1 MNIVFD
7 PTPLYALG
15 SHHPFVIT
23 LYLIKLFG
31 WIPIVFVIIWGLWK
45 VWIFFIQNEYA
56 GKIKF
61 ILLAIDVPKDNLQ
74 TPKAVEQIFAHLAGA
89 HSTPNF
95 IEKYWDGY
103 VQAWFSLEIIS
114 IDGYIQFLF
123 YTPEPFRDLVEAA
136 VYAQYPNAEI
146 TEVEDYV
153 DNVAQRYPSE
163 EWNFWGTELILVKP
177 HCYPIRTYI
186 EFEHTGSEEVFKDP
200 MAALLEMMSR
210 MNKGEQVW
218 IQIILNPINQD
229 WAKDCD
235 KEVRKLI
242 KEKVPASGGGGILGG
257 FMGILHS
264 AADAFG
270 EMIIGVGGVEAS
282 DKKDNEPYNIVMNMT
297 TGDKEIV
304 EGIQKKAAKIGY
316 QTKIR
321 QMYIARHEVFSKQKG
336 VSGIFGTIKQ
346 FNTNDKNSI
355 KPELKL
361 VATKINYFFKK
372 WRVAGRQNRLMKA
385 YKNRSLSRG
394 SSKIGILNIE
404 ELATLWHFPMLQVKA
419 PLIKKTEVKRVEP
432 PFNLPT
438 EDMYLRKAV
447 KESYSASSSAKAAE
461 EEAMA
466 RNGIAEK
473 ADVKENDTVKN
484 KTRRENKENKNNVK
498 KAEEIMEKNIS
509 RHLEPPGNL
518 PFA

>member
-15 SHHPFVIT
+15 SHHPFVIM

-31 WIPIVFVIIWGLWK
+31 WIPIIFVIVWGLWK

-114 IDGYIQFLF
+114 IDGYIQFLL

-136 VYAQYPNAEI
+136 IYAQYPNAEI

-153 DNVAQRYPSE
+153 NNVPQKYPSE

-177 HCYPIRTYI
+177 HCYPIRTYA

-218 IQIILNPINQD
+218 IQLIINPINQD
-229 WAKDCD
+229 WAKECD
-235 KEVRKLI
+235 KEVRKLV
-242 KEKVPASGGGGILGG
+242 KEKVPTSGGGGISGG

-270 EMIIGVGGVEAS
+270 EMITGMGGVEATE
-282 DKKDNEPYNIVMNMT
+282 KKDNDPYNIVMNMT

-355 KPELKL
+355 KPELKV

-385 YKNRSLSRG
+385 YRVRSLSRG
-394 SSKIGILNIE
+394 TAHIGILNIE
-404 ELATLWHFPMLQVKA
+404 ELATLWHFPMSQVKA

-438 EDMYLRKAV
+438 EDRYLSRV
-447 KESYSASSSAKAAE
+447 SSFAKAAE
-461 EEAMA
+461 DKKAADGNE
-466 RNGIAEK
+466 IAEQTG
-473 ADVKENDTVKN
+473 AVENSKVKN
-484 KTRRENKENKNNVK
+484 KIRRENKEDKNNVK
-498 KAEEIMEKNIS
+498 KVEENLGKNIA